1 MTVALSG
8 IAQRGF
14 DTAEFARRCALA
26 QAVMATLNLGAV
38 LLASEA
44 EMRYF
49 TGFMTQF
56 WHTPTRPWF
65 VCLPATGAPVAVTPT
80 LGLPVLRAGY
90 VSTGTRGASPDA
102 GE

>member
-14 DTAEFARRCALA
+14 DTAEFARRCASA
-26 QAVMATLNLGAV
+26 QAVMATQDLGAV

-44 EMRYF
+44 EIRYF

-56 WHTPTRPWF
+56 WQSPT
-65 VCLPATGAPVAVTPT
+65 G
-80 LGLPVLRAGY
+80 LGLLSCPRLVRRLR
-90 VSTGTRGASPDA
+90 
-102 GE
+102 